1 MLTSIQRRR
10 IPGNVKQQNIHIC
23 ACTIYFSNGMP
34 ASTQSKPILLKSKQL
49 EIQCADV

>member
-10 IPGNVKQQNIHIC
+10 IPGNVKYTAKYTHL
-23 ACTIYFSNGMP
+23 CTHYFSNGMP